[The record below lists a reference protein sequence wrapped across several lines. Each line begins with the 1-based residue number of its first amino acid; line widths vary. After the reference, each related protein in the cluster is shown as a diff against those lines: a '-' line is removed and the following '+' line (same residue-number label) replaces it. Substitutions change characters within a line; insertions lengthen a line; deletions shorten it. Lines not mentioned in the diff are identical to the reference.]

1 MVQAQSAE
9 SQLDAF
15 LNKYSREIRELAC
28 AALERL
34 RHLIPGAFEMVYD
47 NYNALVIGFGP
58 TERPSEAV
66 ISIALYP
73 RWINLF
79 FLNGIEL
86 TDPGKILKGSGK
98 YVRHV
103 VLTDVSVLE
112 QPDVLKLIQ
121 ESTRLADPPF
131 RKTNQRRL
139 IIKSIS
145 TKQRP
150 RKPLHR

>member
-1 MVQAQSAE
+1 MAE
-9 SQLDAF
+9 SENHLAAF
-15 LNKYSREIRELAC
+15 LSKHSHAIRQLAGT
-28 AALERL
+28 ALDRL
-34 RHLIPGAFEMVYD
+34 RHLIPGAVEMVYD

-86 TDPGKILKGSGK
+86 KDPGKILKGSGK

-103 VLTDVSVLE
+103 VLSDRTVTE
-112 QPDVLKLIQ
+112 
-121 ESTRLADPPF
+121 
-131 RKTNQRRL
+131 RR
-139 IIKSIS
+139 
-145 TKQRP
+145 QCE
-150 RKPLHR
+150 